1 VTTGGSLLELSS
13 ITAGYGAFTALWDVS
28 LRVSA
33 GEAVAVVGP
42 NGAGKTTLMRV
53 ISGLIAPRAG
63 TLTFEGAPLAGRPA
77 YEIVAH
83 GIAHVPEGRRIF
95 PALTVADNLKMGAFL
110 PTARSAYGESL
121 QRVYTLFPVLAE
133 RSRQRAGSLSGG
145 EQQMLAVGRALM
157 SRPKLVLLDEPSMG
171 LAPVMVLRLFDLI
184 RRVREEGYTILV
196 VEQNVR
202 QVLKLVDR
210 AYLLEVGRIK
220 MEGRADELSE
230 QDFVRKAYVGL

>member
-1 VTTGGSLLELSS
+1 MLELHQV
-13 ITAGYGAFTALWDVS
+13 TAGYGAFTALWDVS
-28 LRVSA
+28 LRVA
-33 GEAVAVVGP
+33 QGEAVAVVGP
-42 NGAGKTTLMRV
+42 NGAGKTTLLRA

-63 TLTFEGAPLAGRPA
+63 RIAFEGAELAGRPA

-83 GIAHVPEGRRIF
+83 GIAHVPEGRRLF
-95 PALTVADNLKMGAFL
+95 PQLTVADNLKMGAFL
-110 PTARSAYGESL
+110 RSARSHFRESL
-121 QRVYTLFPVLAE
+121 ERVYALFPVLAE
-133 RSRQRAGSLSGG
+133 RPTQRAGSLSGG

-157 SRPKLVLLDEPSMG
+157 SRPKLILFDEPSMG

-184 RRVREEGYTILV
+184 SRVREVGFTILI

-220 MEGRADELSE
+220 IEGRAADLAE
-230 QDFVRKAYVGL
+230 QDFIRQAYVGL

>member
-1 VTTGGSLLELSS
+1 VRFGGVVALDAVDFSAAEGA
-13 ITAGYGAFTALWDVS
+13 ITAL
-28 LRVSA
+28 
-33 GEAVAVVGP
+33 VGP

-63 TLTFEGAPLAGRPA
+63 ELVFEGAPIGGRPA
-77 YEIVAH
+77 YEIVGR

-110 PTARSAYGESL
+110 PTARKKFAESL
-121 QRVYTLFPVLAE
+121 ARVHALFPVLAE
-133 RSRQRAGSLSGG
+133 RQKQRAGSLSGG

-157 SRPKLVLLDEPSMG
+157 SGPKLILLDEPSMG

-220 MEGRADELSE
+220 MEGRADQLSE

>member
-1 VTTGGSLLELSS
+1 MLALAAV
-13 ITAGYGAFTALWDVS
+13 TAGYGAFTALWDVS
-28 LRVSA
+28 LRVEA

-42 NGAGKTTLMRV
+42 NGAGKTTLLRA

-63 TLTFEGAPLAGRPA
+63 SVVFEGAELAGHPP
-77 YEIVAH
+77 YDIVAH
-83 GIAHVPEGRRIF
+83 GIAHVPEGRRLF
-95 PALTVADNLKMGAFL
+95 PQLTVAENLKMGAYL
-110 PTARSAYGESL
+110 PSARARFRESL
-121 QRVYTLFPVLAE
+121 ERVYALFPALAE
-133 RSRQRAGSLSGG
+133 RPRQRAGSLSGG

-157 SRPKLVLLDEPSMG
+157 SRPKLILLDEPSMG
-171 LAPVMVLRLFDLI
+171 LAPVLVLRLFDLI

-220 MEGRADELSE
+220 MEGRAADLAE
-230 QDFVRKAYVGL
+230 QDFVRKAYVGF

>member
-1 VTTGGSLLELSS
+1 MLEVRGV
-13 ITAGYGAFTALWDVS
+13 TAGYGAFTALWDVS
-28 LRVSA
+28 LRVA
-33 GEAVAVVGP
+33 TGEAVAVVGP
-42 NGAGKTTLMRV
+42 NGAGKTTLLRA

-63 TLTFEGAPLAGRPA
+63 RVAFEGAELAGHPA
-77 YEIVAH
+77 YDIVAH
-83 GIAHVPEGRRIF
+83 GIAHVPEGRRLF
-95 PALTVADNLKMGAFL
+95 PMLTVAENLKMGAFL
-110 PTARSAYGESL
+110 PSARSRFRESL
-121 QRVYTLFPVLAE
+121 ERVYALFPVLAE
-133 RSRQRAGSLSGG
+133 RQDQRAGSLSGG

-157 SRPKLVLLDEPSMG
+157 SRPKLILFDEPSMG

-220 MEGRADELSE
+220 VEGRAAELAE
-230 QDFVRKAYVGL
+230 QDFVRQAYVGF

>member
-1 VTTGGSLLELSS
+1 MSLLQLES
-13 ITAGYGAFTALWDVS
+13 ITAGYGAFTALWDVG
-28 LRVSA
+28 LRVEQ

-53 ISGLIAPRAG
+53 VSGLIPSRTG
-63 TLTFEGAPLAGRPA
+63 RLVFEGADLTGNKA
-77 YEIVAH
+77 YDIVAH

-95 PALTVADNLKMGAFL
+95 AGLTVGENLKMGAFL
-110 PTARSAYGESL
+110 PAARGHYRESL
-121 QRVYTLFPVLAE
+121 ERVYTLFPVLAE
-133 RSRQRAGSLSGG
+133 RQAQRAGSLSGG

-157 SRPKLVLLDEPSMG
+157 SRPKLILFDEPSMG

-184 RRVREEGYTILV
+184 RRVREEGYAILV

-202 QVLKLVDR
+202 QVLKIVDR

-220 MEGRADELSE
+220 MEGRASELAE
-230 QDFVRKAYVGL
+230 QDFVRKAYVGA

>member
-1 VTTGGSLLELSS
+1 MLELHQV
-13 ITAGYGAFTALWDVS
+13 TAGYGAFTALWQVS
-28 LRVSA
+28 LRVA
-33 GEAVAVVGP
+33 QGEAVAVVGP
-42 NGAGKTTLMRV
+42 NGAGKTTLLRA

-63 TLTFEGAPLAGRPA
+63 RIAFEGAELAGRPA

-83 GIAHVPEGRRIF
+83 GIAHVPEGRRLF
-95 PALTVADNLKMGAFL
+95 PQLTVAENLKMGAFL
-110 PTARSAYGESL
+110 PSARAHFRESL
-121 QRVYTLFPVLAE
+121 ERVYALFPVLAE
-133 RSRQRAGSLSGG
+133 RPTQRAGSLSGG

-157 SRPKLVLLDEPSMG
+157 SRPKLILFDEPSMG

-220 MEGRADELSE
+220 IEGRAADLAE
-230 QDFVRKAYVGL
+230 QDFIRQAYVGL

>member
-1 VTTGGSLLELSS
+1 MLELKNV
-13 ITAGYGAFTALWDVS
+13 TAGYGQFTALWDVT
-28 LRVSA
+28 LRVSR

-42 NGAGKTTLMRV
+42 NGAGKTTLLRV
-53 ISGLIAPRAG
+53 ISGVIAPRSG
-63 TLTFEGAPLAGRPA
+63 DLVFEGASLGGQPA
-77 YEIVAH
+77 HRVVAH
-83 GIAHVPEGRRIF
+83 GIAHVPEGRRLF
-95 PALTVADNLKMGAFL
+95 PKLTVAENLKMGAFL
-110 PTARSAYGESL
+110 PAARRGYRESL
-121 QRVYTLFPVLAE
+121 ARVYALFPVLAE
-133 RSRQRAGSLSGG
+133 RQMQRAGSLSGG
-145 EQQMLAVGRALM
+145 EQQMLAIGRALM
-157 SRPKLVLLDEPSMG
+157 SRPKLILFDEPSMG